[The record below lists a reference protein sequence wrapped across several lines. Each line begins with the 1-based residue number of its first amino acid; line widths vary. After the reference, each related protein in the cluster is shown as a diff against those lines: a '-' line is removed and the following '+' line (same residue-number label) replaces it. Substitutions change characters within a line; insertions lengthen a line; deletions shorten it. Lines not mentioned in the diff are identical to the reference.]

1 MSTIHTERVPMR
13 DEMWESV
20 PMSTIHTER
29 VPMRDGV
36 RLFTALYFPEDGRDG
51 PCHAILVRNPY
62 TDPNTIPAA
71 APDWLPP
78 RTVWIQQAC
87 RSTGA
92 SEGGSFFPWTRE
104 PADGQD
110 MLAWILAQPWSSG
123 RVVLNGGSYLGAT
136 QWAIAIGGHPGLV
149 GFTPNV
155 SPANLHESLAWCGGE
170 VVLRQN
176 LLWNLDMWR
185 KNETPPRPFPEGQDF
200 LKTLPLSAIPAAAGC
215 GGPADFPLWREYL
228 SHPNKDAYWNALDLA
243 AYIDKVT
250 APACIMTGWF
260 DCFQNDCL
268 YAFGLLRARA
278 ATGKARRHSRIVV
291 GPWSH
296 GEPMGDYPL
305 DGETAQK
312 PFQQLQQTFCT
323 ALLADPEA
331 DPLPGVPAVQW
342 YMLGADEWHTSPDWP
357 PPESVPT
364 AFHLHSGGA
373 ANTRSG
379 DGVLAR
385 EAPGADEL
393 PDAFLYDPENPVPTR
408 GGHFICG
415 DGGSFDRQDLEDR
428 PDVLCYTSA
437 PLERDLD
444 VAGRI
449 RLSLWASSSAP
460 DTDFTALLIDVFP
473 DGRAFNLAIGVRRAR
488 ARNASGD
495 DFLTPGEPAL
505 FEIDLWSIAVRF
517 RAGHRI
523 RLEISSSDF
532 PAYARNLNTAE
543 PIADA
548 ATPRIASQR
557 VFHDDARGS
566 VLTLPLL

>member
-1 MSTIHTERVPMR
+1 MPTIR
-13 DEMWESV
+13 
-20 PMSTIHTER
+20 TER

-36 RLFTALYFPEDGRDG
+36 RLFTALYFPDDGAEG

-78 RTVWIQQAC
+78 RTVWIQQSC

-92 SEGGSFFPWTRE
+92 SEGGPFFPWIHE

-110 MLAWILAQPWSSG
+110 MLAWIIRQPWSSG
-123 RVVLNGGSYLGAT
+123 RVILNGGSYLGAT
-136 QWAIAIGGHPGLV
+136 QWAIAIGGHPALV

-155 SPANLHESLAWCGGE
+155 SPANLHESLAWSGGE

-176 LLWNLDMWR
+176 LLWNLEMWR
-185 KNETPPRPFPEGQDF
+185 RRVAPPRPDYNREAILQ
-200 LKTLPLSAIPAAAGC
+200 TLPLSAIPAAAGC
-215 GGPADFPLWREYL
+215 GEPGDFPLWREYL
-228 SHPNKDAYWNALDLA
+228 SHPNRDAYWDALDLA
-243 AYIDKVT
+243 GPIDKVS

-268 YAFGLLRARA
+268 YAFRLLRARA
-278 ATGKARRHSRIVV
+278 ATEKARRHSRFVI

-305 DGETAQK
+305 TGEPAQL
-312 PFQQLQQTFCT
+312 PFQRLQQAFCS

-331 DPLPGVPAVQW
+331 DPLPGVPAIQW
-342 YMLGADEWHTSPDWP
+342 YMLGAGEWRSSPDWP

-364 AFHLHSGGA
+364 AFHLRSGGA

-379 DGVLAR
+379 DGALTR
-385 EAPGADEL
+385 EAPAADEP
-393 PDAFLYDPENPVPTR
+393 PDAFRYDPLDPVPTR
-408 GGHFICG
+408 GGHFIEQPA
-415 DGGSFDRQDLEDR
+415 GSFDRQDLEDR
-428 PDVLCYTSA
+428 ADVLCYTSA

-444 VAGRI
+444 VAGRV

-460 DTDFTALLIDVFP
+460 DTDFTAQLVDVFP
-473 DGRAFNLAIGVRRAR
+473 DGRAFNLAGGIQRAR
-488 ARNASGD
+488 ARNATGD
-495 DFLTPGEPAL
+495 AFLSPGEPSR

-532 PAYARNLNTAE
+532 PAYARCLNTTD
-543 PIADA
+543 PIVDA
-548 ATPRIASQR
+548 ATPVVADQRI
-557 VFHDDARGS
+557 FHDAARGS
-566 VLTLPLL
+566 VLTLPVMP